1 MHLKSAKTAART
13 AAIGGILVLGL
24 GSVQAAMAQPENYVA
39 CSADALVSALSG
51 ASSGDTLYLT
61 PGCKYWMS
69 GTLTDSLSSLTI
81 EGYGATV
88 EGESTR
94 SQFSILTVDR
104 DDSITLDD
112 VNFSNGSGP
121 HGGAIRNHGHLTI
134 NGGVFS
140 NNTARRGGA
149 IKSRGNDSSLTI
161 NDATFTRNTAL
172 YGGAVWANNDV
183 TITGTTFSGNRA
195 TDAGAIDNFTAMT
208 VSDSSFLGNVA
219 SSEGGAIYT
228 DDDLTLTNV
237 TGVAGSG
244 NSFTGNQ
251 ADQGGAIYND
261 DDATIGDSMIVFN
274 AAHDVGGGIYNSSCA
289 SYTLPG
295 STVYGNVT
303 DNIYNSGDC

>member
-1 MHLKSAKTAART
+1 MHLKPART
-13 AAIGGILVLGL
+13 AASAAAFGGILVLGL
-24 GSVQAAMAQPENYVA
+24 GSGQAAIAQPANYVQCTA
-39 CSADALVSALSG
+39 NALASAFSG

-81 EGYGATV
+81 EGYGATL
-88 EGESTR
+88 EGGSTR
-94 SQFSILTVDR
+94 SQFSILTVR
-104 DDSITLDD
+104 RNDSITLDD

-121 HGGAIRNHGHLTI
+121 HGGAIRNHGHLTV

-140 NNTARRGGA
+140 NNSARRGGA

-183 TITGTTFSGNRA
+183 TITGTTFSDNRA
-195 TDAGAIDNFTAMT
+195 TDAGAIDNLTTMT
-208 VSDSSFLGNVA
+208 VAHSSFLGNLA

-228 DDDLTLTNV
+228 DGTLTLTNV
-237 TGVAGSG
+237 TGLAGSG
-244 NSFTGNQ
+244 NAFTGNQ
-251 ADQGGAIYND
+251 ADQGGGIYND
-261 DDATIGDSMIVFN
+261 GDATIGDSMIVFN
-274 AAHDVGGGIYNSSCA
+274 AAHDVGGGIYDVCDTPA
-289 SYTLPG
+289 LPG
-295 STVYGNVT
+295 STLYGNVT